1 MKLSESKYAISYK
14 SVIDRK
20 LPPGQAQKVWQ
31 QAEKNFD
38 DLMQENPNQTK
49 AAAEHTYVSIFPAIS
64 IYKAMQSCGVEDAM
78 SIMEEGAARLSAK
91 RGKTYAGM
99 LKIPGMKSLFLKIFA
114 TGMRSGFGP
123 EAGFAERFITE
134 NSRELKV
141 DVTKCPYTDYCAKYG
156 CPELV
161 HVFCKN
167 DEYAYGNLP
176 GIQFLRT
183 QTLGTGGQCCDFHFK
198 RS

>member
-20 LPPGQAQKVWQ
+20 LPLEQAQKVWQ

-123 EAGFAERFITE
+123 EAGFAEHFITE

-161 HVFCKN
+161 HVF
-167 DEYAYGNLP
+167 
-176 GIQFLRT
+176 
-183 QTLGTGGQCCDFHFK
+183 
-198 RS
+198 